1 MVTLS
6 SEKLVSSAVS
16 VRWPIAPKTS
26 GTVAPPSSQ
35 RSTIARLPAV
45 SSCALSRA
53 VLPHTALHGTVSE
66 DASPSPVP
74 LSLVVARE
82 ASETDRLH
90 AQPGTSMGRRSWPVM
105 VSAV

>member
-1 MVTLS
+1 MTLS

-16 VRWPIAPKTS
+16 VLWPIAPKTS

-35 RSTIARLPAV
+35 HRTTARLPAV
-45 SSCALSRA
+45 SSRALSRA
-53 VLPHTALHGTVSE
+53 VLPHTALHGTVMDE
-66 DASPSPVP
+66 ASPSPVP
-74 LSLVVARE
+74 LSLVVASE

-90 AQPGTSMGRRSWPVM
+90 EHEGTSMGRRSSPVM